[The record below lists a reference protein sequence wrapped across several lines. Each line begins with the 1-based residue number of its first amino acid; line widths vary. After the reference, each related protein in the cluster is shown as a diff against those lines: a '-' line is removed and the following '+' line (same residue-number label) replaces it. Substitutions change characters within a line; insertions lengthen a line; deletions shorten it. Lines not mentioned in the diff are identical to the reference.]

1 MFGVGI
7 NLQLE
12 DFRRIIVKPQEI
24 TVSMIG
30 QMILLPLIAFLI
42 ALLLDF
48 PTWAKIGLV
57 LVSVSPSGASPN
69 FITYYLDGR
78 LALAVSTTALSSVLS
93 LIAIPLI
100 VSLALQIFESKGQQ
114 ISLPFWETILKICI
128 TVIIPISLGV
138 LLRENKEEIA
148 IKLEKI
154 MKWGMPVILLIIF
167 GGSIFLESGGSSLD
181 IMKYLNQYPYAIALN
196 VGAVLASYLL
206 ARLVL
211 KDKKAHYTISTVVGI
226 QSNALA
232 IFVANTILNR
242 PDLAIMPIIYSSF
255 TFFSTALF
263 ALAVKKL
270 E

>member
-12 DFRRIIVKPQEI
+12 DFKRIVKKPQEI
-24 TVSMIG
+24 SVSIFG

-42 ALLLDF
+42 ALIFDF
-48 PTWAKIGLV
+48 PTWAKIGLI
-57 LVSVSPSGASPN
+57 LVSVSPAGASPN
-69 FITYYLDGR
+69 FITYYLNGR

-93 LIAIPLI
+93 LISIPLI
-100 VSLALQIFESKGQQ
+100 VSLALQVFESQGQK
-114 ISLPFWETILKICI
+114 ISLPFWETIFKISL
-128 TVIIPISLGV
+128 TVIVPIILGV
-138 LLRENKEEIA
+138 LLRETKENIA
-148 IKLEKI
+148 KKMEKV
-154 MKWGMPVILLIIF
+154 MKWAMPVILLIIF
-167 GGSIFLESGGSSLD
+167 GGSIFLESGGSSID
-181 IMKYLNQYPYAIALN
+181 VMKYLNQYPYAIALN
-196 VGAVLASYLL
+196 LGAVISSYLL
-206 ARLVL
+206 ARLFL
-211 KDKKAHYTISTVVGI
+211 KDKQAHYTISTVVGI

-263 ALAVKKL
+263 ALAVKKF